1 MNKLKFAIFSII
13 IILALYFVH
22 FLTYTFVEP
31 KAYDFMVKH
40 SLTEKLPFDKN
51 KQVYGSGDVIL
62 VMIDA
67 KTAEKYR
74 WPWKR
79 ETNCKLF
86 EYFIKYAHP
95 KVVIHDSIL
104 TTLDKD
110 NPSSDE
116 KFFETINK
124 FDNLTVKVDIT
135 CSRLHR
141 LNKQYPL
148 CVRTQ
153 RYELF
158 FK

>member
-40 SLTEKLPFDKN
+40 SLTEKLPFDKK

-86 EYFIKYAHP
+86 EYFIKY
-95 KVVIHDSIL
+95 S
-104 TTLDKD
+104 
-110 NPSSDE
+110 N
-116 KFFETINK
+116 
-124 FDNLTVKVDIT
+124 NLQLV
-135 CSRLHR
+135 SLFHG
-141 LNKQYPL
+141 
-148 CVRTQ
+148 Q
-153 RYELF
+153 RYFSAVLASIITRITSPLP
-158 FK
+158 